1 MPDREASKVAKVTI
15 VEGTVLDPHHV
26 EAKEPLPAEKGQAV
40 LIVVGAPTYE
50 GLTALVQQLMAQER
64 WEEAIEVIRH
74 YQQTFYEG
82 GPTPFADLIIT
93 PLLNAHKFDEAL
105 EAARQIPDEFDHDI
119 AFVRIIFKL
128 AEEGMSEHARE
139 LVAEVRD
146 PKVRSDM
153 QNFVIANLAFR
164 YADAGEMAKA
174 LEVAQEMPDENQ
186 RRWLQF
192 LLEWDETLKT
202 IKRQYPP
209 EELRQLLVD
218 ERGD

>member
-1 MPDREASKVAKVTI
+1 MAKVTI
-15 VEGTVLDPHHV
+15 VEGTILDPHHV
-26 EAKEPLPAEKGQAV
+26 ETKEPLPAEQGQVVIIAV
-40 LIVVGAPTYE
+40 SAPTYE
-50 GLTALVQQLMAQER
+50 GLTALVQQLTAQER
-64 WEEAIEVIRH
+64 WEEALEVLRH

-82 GPTPFADLIIT
+82 GPTPFADLIVT
-93 PLLNAHKFDEAL
+93 PLLNAHKFNEAL
-105 EAARQIPDEFDHDI
+105 EVACQIPDDFDHDI
-119 AFVRIIFKL
+119 ALVRTIFKL
-128 AEEGMSEHARE
+128 AEEGMSERAKE

-146 PKVRSDM
+146 LKFRSDM
-153 QNFVIANLAFR
+153 QNFVIANLAFQ
-164 YADAGEMAKA
+164 YADAGEMGKA
-174 LEVAQEMPDENQ
+174 LEVTQEMPDENQ